1 MSSPVSVSFQSLI
14 KIDRKKED
22 AVYMQ
27 IVYQFINAVRRNL
40 LEDGDRLPGSRKIAE
55 ELLVH
60 RKTIVAAL
68 DELLDQGWVETRPNI
83 GSFVANP
90 ELPSNNNTKVK
101 VFEQPPQRAP
111 FHFRRE
117 LILDNPLPE
126 NFERLYFTD
135 GTPDYRVIAVEEL
148 VRFYASVLKRK
159 KRANDLP
166 SMAEGNLYFRDQLS
180 YYLNVSRGFHLS
192 RDFLLPIAGR
202 EQVLSILSRLLI
214 NSGDIVLV
222 ENLSYFLPNM
232 IFSQAGARLKT
243 VPVDQDGMDIDYI
256 QENFKPGDIRFVY
269 INPHSQY
276 PTTVG
281 FSESRKTQLLELA
294 QRFDFIV
301 VEDDADFEFSS
312 AKSKSTSLL
321 RKNAGNRVVYLGTFG
336 GFLNVGF
343 QMNFIIGPKDFLE
356 EGKKYLSIFGKPN
369 FMLEQALG
377 EIIHQ
382 GDIHRYQ
389 RKFRKVINERKEL
402 FAGLLLKYFKNQIC
416 FDVPH
421 SGLAFWIQFKE
432 SFSLTRLQEK
442 AKEMGLVIP
451 GICLYQNKE
460 LTALR
465 LGFAHLN
472 RPDMDQAVHIL
483 HTAYG
488 EIYSVGA

>member
-1 MSSPVSVSFQSLI
+1 MSSPVSISFQSLI
-14 KIDRKKED
+14 KIDRTKED

-40 LEDGDRLPGSRKIAE
+40 LEDGDRLPGSRRIAE
-55 ELLVH
+55 ELRIH

-68 DELLDQGWVETRPNI
+68 DELQDQGWVETRPNI

-90 ELPSNNNTKVK
+90 ELASTNSTKVK
-101 VFEQPPQRAP
+101 FFEQPPQRAP

-126 NFERLYFTD
+126 NLERLYFTD

-159 KRANDLP
+159 KLANDLP
-166 SMAEGNLYFRDQLS
+166 SMAEGNLYFKDQLS

-202 EQVLSILSRLLI
+202 EQVFSILSRLLI
-214 NSGDIVLV
+214 KSGDIVLV

-232 IFSQAGARLKT
+232 IFSQAGARIKT
-243 VPVDQDGMDIDYI
+243 VPVDKQGMNIAYI
-256 QENFKPGDIRFVY
+256 EEHFRPGDLRFVY
-269 INPHSQY
+269 INPQSQY

-281 FSESRKTQLLELA
+281 LSESRKTQLLELA
-294 QRFDFIV
+294 QRYDFIV
-301 VEDDADFEFSS
+301 VEDDTYFEFSP
-312 AKSKSTSLL
+312 AKSKSDSLL
-321 RKNAGNRVVYLGTFG
+321 RKNAGNRVVYLGAFG
-336 GFLNVGF
+336 GFLDAGF

-389 RKFRKVINERKEL
+389 RKFRKVNNERKEL
-402 FAGLLLKYFKNQIC
+402 FAQLLQSYFKNQIC
-416 FDVPH
+416 FDVPY
-421 SGLAFWIQFKE
+421 SGLAFWIRFEE

-442 AKEMGLVIP
+442 ARDMGLMIP
-451 GICLYQNKE
+451 GICLFQNRE

-465 LGFAHLN
+465 LGFAHLHKH
-472 RPDMDQAVHIL
+472 DMEQAVRIL
-483 HTAYG
+483 ERAYREVCFG
-488 EIYSVGA
+488 ES